1 MEQTGRK
8 LSTLVIAAALML
20 PVSLLAQND
29 QKERSKEKKDVE
41 EIVIIRKNDS
51 KEKVVVEIN
60 GDKITVNGKPIEDL
74 KDGDVSVRRSKIKDV
89 WAFADGLRA
98 SQGLYNMDHNGTY
111 NFRALSVDSNRA
123 MLGVTTETSDKGVK
137 VEEIT
142 KGSAAEKAGLKANDV
157 ITKVGDKKIETS
169 DDLTAAIKKQKP
181 GDKVDVT
188 YLRDGKEQKASAEL
202 GRWKGSNVFTTVP
215 GQNFKM
221 ENFDFKFDDIMPRVN
236 ATPRAGQ
243 PYGQTYSRSNAPKL
257 GLSVQDTDDG
267 KGVKVLEV
275 DEESNAAKAGLKEN
289 DIITEVDGKAVNSAD
304 EVAKIVRESKDKI
317 SLMLKL
323 QRSGKTQ
330 NIELKIPRKL
340 KTANL

>member
-1 MEQTGRK
+1 MQQTGRK
-8 LSTLVIAAALML
+8 FSALVIAAVLML
-20 PVSLLAQND
+20 PASLLAQ
-29 QKERSKEKKDVE
+29 KEEKEKSKEKKDVE
-41 EIVIIRKNDS
+41 EITIIRKNDN
-51 KEKVVVEIN
+51 KEKVVIEIV

-74 KDGDVSVRRSKIKDV
+74 KDGDISVHRNKIKDV

-98 SQGLYNMDHNGTY
+98 GQGTFNINPGPGGNLRM
-111 NFRALSVDSNRA
+111 LSVDSNRA
-123 MLGVTTETSDKGVK
+123 MLGVTTEKTDNGVK

-142 KGSAAEKAGLKANDV
+142 KGSAAEKAGLKADDV
-157 ITKVGDKKIETS
+157 ITKVGDKKIETT

-188 YLRDGKEQKASAEL
+188 YLRDGKEQKATAEL
-202 GRWKGSNVFTTVP
+202 GKWKGSNVFTTVP

-221 ENFDFKFDDIMPRVN
+221 NFDDMNFENIMPR
-236 ATPRAGQ
+236 TPSYPRIAQG
-243 PYGQTYSRSNAPKL
+243 YNRNGAPKL

-267 KGVKVLEV
+267 KGVKILEV

-289 DIITEVDGKAVNSAD
+289 DIITEIDGKAVNGAD
-304 EVAKIVRESKDKI
+304 EVAKIVRESKDKV

-340 KTANL
+340 KTADL

>member
-1 MEQTGRK
+1 MQQTGRK

-20 PVSLLAQND
+20 PASLLAQNE
-29 QKERSKEKKDVE
+29 QKEKSKEKKDVE
-41 EIVIIRKNDS
+41 EIVIIRKNDN

-60 GDKITVNGKPIEDL
+60 GDKVTVNGKPIEDL
-74 KDGDVSVRRSKIKDV
+74 KDGDISVRRNKIKDV

-98 SQGLYNMDHNGTY
+98 GQGFNIDHNGTY
-111 NFRALSVDSNRA
+111 NFRTLSVDSNRA
-123 MLGVTTETSDKGVK
+123 MLGVTTETTDKGVK

-142 KGSAAEKAGLKANDV
+142 KGSAAEKAGLKENDV

-202 GRWKGSNVFTTVP
+202 GRWKGANVFTTVP

-221 ENFDFKFDDIMPRVN
+221 NFGDMNFGDMMPR
-236 ATPRAGQ
+236 TPSAPRIAQG
-243 PYGQTYSRSNAPKL
+243 YSRTGAPKL

-289 DIITEVDGKAVNSAD
+289 DIITEIDGKAVNGAD
-304 EVAKIVRESKDKI
+304 EVAKIVRESKDKV

-340 KTANL
+340 KTADL

>member
-1 MEQTGRK
+1 MQQTGRK
-8 LSTLVIAAALML
+8 FSALFIAAALML
-20 PVSLLAQND
+20 PASLLAQKD
-29 QKERSKEKKDVE
+29 EKEKMKEKKDVE

-51 KEKVVVEIN
+51 KEKVVVEIV

-74 KDGDVSVRRSKIKDV
+74 KDGDVTVRRNRIKDV

-98 SQGLYNMDHNGTY
+98 GQGAFNINPGAGGNLRM
-111 NFRALSVDSNRA
+111 LSVDSNRA
-123 MLGVTTETSDKGVK
+123 MLGVTTEKTDKGVK

-142 KGSAAEKAGLKANDV
+142 KGSAAEKAGLKEDDV
-157 ITKVGDKKIETS
+157 ITKVGDKKIETT

-202 GRWKGSNVFTTVP
+202 GKWKGSNVFTTVP
-215 GQNFKM
+215 GENFKM
-221 ENFDFKFDDIMPRVN
+221 NFGDMNFENIMPR
-236 ATPRAGQ
+236 TPSAPRVQG
-243 PYGQTYSRSNAPKL
+243 YGQIYNRSGAPKL

-275 DEESNAAKAGLKEN
+275 DEESNAKKAGLKEN
-289 DIITEVDGKAVNSAD
+289 DIITEIDGKAVNGAD
-304 EVAKIVRESKDKI
+304 EVAKIIRESKDKI
-317 SLMLKL
+317 SVMVKL

-330 NIELKIPRKL
+330 NVEVKIPRKL
-340 KTANL
+340 KTADL

>member
-1 MEQTGRK
+1 MQQTGRK

-20 PVSLLAQND
+20 PVSLLAQKD
-29 QKERSKEKKDVE
+29 EKEKVREKKDVE

-51 KEKVVVEIN
+51 KEKVVVEIV

-74 KDGDVSVRRSKIKDV
+74 KDGDVSVRRNKIKDV

-98 SQGLYNMDHNGTY
+98 SQGFNMDHNGIY

-123 MLGVTTETSDKGVK
+123 MLGVTTETTDKGVK

-142 KGSAAEKAGLKANDV
+142 KGSAAEKAGLKENDV

-202 GRWKGSNVFTTVP
+202 GRWKGANVFTTVP

-221 ENFDFKFDDIMPRVN
+221 NFGDMNFGDMMPR
-236 ATPRAGQ
+236 TPSAPRIAQG
-243 PYGQTYSRSNAPKL
+243 YSRTGAPKL

-289 DIITEVDGKAVNSAD
+289 DIITEIDGKAVNGAD
-304 EVAKIVRESKDKI
+304 EVAKIVRESKDKV

-340 KTANL
+340 KTADL

>member
-1 MEQTGRK
+1 MQQTGRK
-8 LSTLVIAAALML
+8 FSALVIAAALLL
-20 PVSLLAQND
+20 PASLLAQ
-29 QKERSKEKKDVE
+29 KEEKEKSKEKKDVE

-60 GDKITVNGKPIEDL
+60 GDKITVNGKPIEEL
-74 KDGDVSVRRSKIKDV
+74 KDGDVSVRRSKIKDT

-98 SQGLYNMDHNGTY
+98 GQGFNLDHNGTY
-111 NFRALSVDSNRA
+111 NFRTLSVDSNRA
-123 MLGVTTETSDKGVK
+123 MLGVTTETADNGVK
-137 VEEIT
+137 VEEVT
-142 KGSAAEKAGLKANDV
+142 KGSAAEKAGLKENDV

-181 GDKVDVT
+181 GDKLDVT
-188 YLRDGKEQKASAEL
+188 YLRDGKEQKATAEL
-202 GRWKGSNVFTTVP
+202 GRWKGANLFTT

-221 ENFDFKFDDIMPRVN
+221 NFDDMKFDNIMPR
-236 ATPRAGQ
+236 TPSYPRVAQG
-243 PYGQTYSRSNAPKL
+243 YSRSGAPKL

-275 DEESNAAKAGLKEN
+275 DAESNAAKAGLKEN
-289 DIITEVDGKAVNSAD
+289 DIITEIDGKAVNGAD

-340 KTANL
+340 KTADL